1 MNRNVLVSVLSIGIL
16 ALPGLASADW
26 HTFWAQ
32 FEKDRQR
39 NQAWPLPF
47 NQADQHSVRSIFG
60 SMVKKAGSNKRS
72 FRRFISIRRP
82 TNSMHWVKRSCVGFC
97 RMFLGIEPL
106 CLSRK
111 DSIPVSPRRASS
123 IWKMRPTGLPRM
135 ACYFKLEPPK
145 RGPS

>member
-32 FEKDRQR
+32 FEKDRQC

-60 SMVKKAGSNKRS
+60 SMVKKGWEQQTVFQAFHFDQN
-72 FRRFISIRRP
+72 
-82 TNSMHWVKRSCVGFC
+82 THQLNA
-97 RMFLGIEPL
+97 LGEKKLRWIL
-106 CLSRK
+106 QN
-111 DSIPVSPRRASS
+111 VPRDRTALFVQ
-123 IWKMRPTGLPRM
+123 KGLH
-135 ACYFKLEPPK
+135 
-145 RGPS
+145 

>member
-60 SMVKKAGSNKRS
+60 SMVKKGWEQQTVFQAFHFDEN
-72 FRRFISIRRP
+72 
-82 TNSMHWVKRSCVGFC
+82 THQ
-97 RMFLGIEPL
+97 L
-106 CLSRK
+106 LSL
-111 DSIPVSPRRASS
+111 IH
-123 IWKMRPTGLPRM
+123 I
-135 ACYFKLEPPK
+135 
-145 RGPS
+145 